1 MRSGYYPFIALAII
15 KLFKSI
21 NLGDPIFIDVPSCQ
35 MLRPDPATIL
45 SSREILS
52 KIEAICKRHFADEN
66 EQNES
71 YVFILDHLKADNFRR
86 LRAYR
91 GQSRL
96 TTYLDSLIN
105 ALIVDYRRKTYG
117 RRRIPAGV
125 LKLGK
130 WAEAVYRLVCWQKFS
145 FDDAYDILQVEDLF
159 TGPYERY
166 IKAIGPIREAPC
178 RENPAFQSLNEEFA
192 GVAENPHG
200 ADANPLEALIDKLDR
215 QRRGQALKI
224 IRAATKTLSQDDQL
238 LIRLVYGAEQ
248 PVNAVAGMIGL
259 SASSARRRLKRLLNH
274 FR

>member
-1 MRSGYYPFIALAII
+1 MKGNSIAPEKILA
-15 KLFKSI
+15 
-21 NLGDPIFIDVPSCQ
+21 
-35 MLRPDPATIL
+35 
-45 SSREILS
+45 SREIID
-52 KIEAICKRHFADEN
+52 KIEATCKRHFTDEN

-71 YVFILDHLKADNFRR
+71 YVFILDSLKADNFRR

-91 GQSRL
+91 GQSQL
-96 TTYLDSLIN
+96 TTYLYSLIST
-105 ALIVDYRRKTYG
+105 LIVDYRRKTYG
-117 RRRIPAGV
+117 RRRIPARV
-125 LKLGK
+125 VKLGK
-130 WAEAVYRLVCWQKFS
+130 WAETVYRLVCWQKFS

-178 RENPAFQSLNEEFA
+178 RENPAFQSLNEEVA

-248 PVNAVAGMIGL
+248 PVNAVARMIGL

-274 FR
+274 FREQLLAEGIREP